1 MAPQDSVLE
10 HALMM
15 PSIKKLK
22 GKRVVLASASPR
34 RKEILSRFG
43 ISPEVVPSTFEEN
56 LPVSSFEDIHEYPVA
71 TAQHKGVEVYERLVA
86 EDPDNPPDLVIAADT
101 IVLTHAAP
109 VVGQVHESLLP
120 PMTQEIME
128 KPVDKEDNL
137 RMLLDLNGGICEVVT
152 GVVLIYPILT
162 APGYGMKSIDE
173 RTLVHFAD
181 NPPALVKAYV
191 ESGDGL
197 GKAGGF
203 GVQGNGGLL
212 ISKVEGDY
220 NNVVG
225 FPASSF
231 FRYLEIL
238 VEENEEE
245 GGDFLSID

>member
-1 MAPQDSVLE
+1 
-10 HALMM
+10 MM

-22 GKRVVLASASPR
+22 GKRVVLASASPQ

-43 ISPEVVPSTFEEN
+43 LAPEISPSTFEED
-56 LPVSSFEDIHEYPVA
+56 LDPHSFEDIHEYPVA

-86 EDPDNPPDLVIAADT
+86 DDPDNPPDLVIAADT
-101 IVLTHAAP
+101 VVLTHAAP
-109 VVGQVHESLLP
+109 SPGGQVHVSLLP
-120 PMTQEIME
+120 PMTQELLE
-128 KPVDKEDNL
+128 KPTDKEDNL

-152 GVVLIYPILT
+152 GVVFVYPILT
-162 APGYGMKSIDE
+162 APGYEIKSLDE

-191 ESGDGL
+191 DSGEGL

-212 ISKVEGDY
+212 VSKVDGDF

-231 FRYLEIL
+231 FRYLELL
-238 VEENEEE
+238 VEENEQD
-245 GGDFLSID
+245 GGDFLSI